1 MKMITET
8 ADPLPHWLP
17 VLLMFLKLPKLFN
30 FHILRLAAEREISKE
45 EDRQGLRRRKIF
57 SHVLVRACSH
67 HGGDG
72 DRDGDAPSA
81 CPAAASPFWFMLFF
95 LLFFFL
101 SLMGED
107 WPGSLTEQGPSKAS
121 DSGREQRCDADLWTQ
136 FQSSRI
142 WSLRTHALCFGGQRG
157 RAALEGPLGPGSLVH
172 RRGRGRTRLWC
183 CCGNRRDGTS

>member
-1 MKMITET
+1 MKMMTET

-57 SHVLVRACSH
+57 SQVLVRA
-67 HGGDG
+67 GTGT
-72 DRDGDAPSA
+72 RTGDAPSA

-95 LLFFFL
+95 LRFFFL

-107 WPGSLTEQGPSKAS
+107 WPGSFPEKGPAAPSRAS
-121 DSGREQRCDADLWTQ
+121 GSGREQRREAG
-136 FQSSRI
+136 
-142 WSLRTHALCFGGQRG
+142 LRTRV
-157 RAALEGPLGPGSLVH
+157 RK
-172 RRGRGRTRLWC
+172 
-183 CCGNRRDGTS
+183 RRDR

>member
-45 EDRQGLRRRKIF
+45 EDRQGLKRRRIF
-57 SHVLVRACSH
+57 SHVFVGAW
-67 HGGDG
+67 DG
-72 DRDGDAPSA
+72 QGDGDAPSA

-107 WPGSLTEQGPSKAS
+107 WQGSLPEKGPAPPSRPS
-121 DSGREQRCDADLWTQ
+121 DSKWEQRSDADPWAQ
-136 FQSSRI
+136 VPSRRI
-142 WSLRTHALCFGGQRG
+142 WCLRTHALCFGGQRG
-157 RAALEGPLGPGSLVH
+157 RAALESPLGPGSLVYGGW
-172 RRGRGRTRLWC
+172 RGGTRLRRCW
-183 CCGNRRDGTS
+183 GNSKDGPG

>member
-30 FHILRLAAEREISKE
+30 FHILRLAAEREISK
-45 EDRQGLRRRKIF
+45 RRRQTRVEKTKDIR
-57 SHVLVRACSH
+57 SCASRV
-67 HGGDG
+67 GGDG
-72 DRDGDAPSA
+72 NGDAPSA

-107 WPGSLTEQGPSKAS
+107 WPGSFPEKGPAAPSRAS
-121 DSGREQRCDADLWTQ
+121 AGGRGQSCDPHLWTQ
-136 FQSSRI
+136 LQSSWFWR
-142 WSLRTHALCFGGQRG
+142 LRTHALCFGGQRG
-157 RAALEGPLGPGSLVH
+157 RAALESPFGPLVH
-172 RRGRGRTRLWC
+172 R
-183 CCGNRRDGTS
+183 